1 MTVTPVRDLK
11 KILPRTYN
19 HRREVLSGIS
29 TVLSQHQYLQPVLER
44 FVFNDGTART
54 LVGLT
59 GTIKVFYEG
68 KRYNIPVSLWL
79 KESYPR
85 TAPICYVKPTPEMVI
100 VTSRHVSSDGEI
112 LMPYLDEWRHTQC
125 DLHSL
130 IQVMKAVF
138 SEVPPLRMCLYPEE
152 CEYSFLFIPITL
164 HMCRAASLLNP
175 FVCPNFFKAT
185 DKQAVDLV

>member
-1 MTVTPVRDLK
+1 MTVTPVRDLRR
-11 KILPRTYN
+11 ILPRTYN
-19 HRREVLSGIS
+19 HRREVLSEIA
-29 TVLSQHQYLQPVLER
+29 TVVSRHQHLQPVLER

-54 LVGLT
+54 LAGLT

-68 KRYNIPVSLWL
+68 KHYNIPVSLWL

-85 TAPICYVKPTPEMVI
+85 TAPICYVKPTWEMLI
-100 VTSRHVSSDGEI
+100 VTGRHVDSSGEI

-138 SEVPPLRMCLYPEE
+138 SEVPPLRMRLYPEDSGSAYYKRSVE
-152 CEYSFLFIPITL
+152 EISHVTL
-164 HMCRAASLLNP
+164 DREDDLP
-175 FVCPNFFKAT
+175 FSEHNETVC
-185 DKQAVDLV
+185 